1 MVQNA
6 AEGKE
11 DVKSVNAEQDCSHTE
26 LLSVGSSNKLVYLPS
41 RITALSSTE
50 LHYIFH
56 WSLTDKTH
64 ALIQLH
70 PEFPETSLKN

>member
-11 DVKSVNAEQDCSHTE
+11 DVRSVNAEKGCSHT
-26 LLSVGSSNKLVYLPS
+26 VDNSNKLVYLTF
-41 RITALSSTE
+41 RITALSSTK

-56 WSLTDKTH
+56 CSLTVPTKRT
-64 ALIQLH
+64 LLYGRR
-70 PEFPETSLKN
+70 